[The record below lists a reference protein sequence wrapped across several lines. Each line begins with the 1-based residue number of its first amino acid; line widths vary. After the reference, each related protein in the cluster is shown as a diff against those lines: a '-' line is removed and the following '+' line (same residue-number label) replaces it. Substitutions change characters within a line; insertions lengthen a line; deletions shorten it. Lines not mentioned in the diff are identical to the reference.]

1 MAAEKSAESH
11 QTANG
16 SGHDRYERIG
26 RALSE
31 LLENPL
37 VSGAIGRALGARE
50 KAAVAQE
57 LWMAALNLPSAAD
70 LERLTRRVRAV
81 SQRLEGVE
89 DGVARLGQ
97 TVVAA
102 SRIEQRLAG
111 IEERLERI
119 EGSLAKIAEQVGA
132 GPQRGGRSR
141 QGVRRSA
148 TAGQG

>member
-1 MAAEKSAESH
+1 MAAEKEAQGS

-16 SGHDRYERIG
+16 SGHDRHERIG

-70 LERLTRRVRAV
+70 LERLTRRVRSV

-102 SRIEQRLAG
+102 SRIEHRLAAIEERLAG
-111 IEERLERI
+111 IEASLAGIAERLGEEER
-119 EGSLAKIAEQVGA
+119 
-132 GPQRGGRSR
+132 QRTGRR
-141 QGVRRSA
+141 TARRSPSGA
-148 TAGQG
+148 KG